1 MFDFLKSLFSAKDEE
16 ILEKVASIKA
26 TEGASINKTNN
37 LTKEI
42 DANKADNANEL
53 DGPLFINEQDG
64 KYGFINTKG
73 EQIIECKFDEVY
85 RFSEGLAKVKKDSKW
100 GYINTKGEQVVEC
113 KFDSVSYWGFIKGLA
128 RVTKDGKYGYINI
141 KGEQVIECK
150 FDNAWDFNEGLARV
164 KDDKLGY
171 INTKGEQVIECKFDG
186 ASDFSEG
193 LAQVEKD
200 GKWGYV
206 NTKGEQ
212 VIECK
217 FDWVSDFSEGLAKVK
232 KDDKW
237 GYINT
242 KGEQVIECKFDDA
255 WDFSEGLAMVKKGHK
270 RFIINIKGDFVALK
284 EDDSKIEITKE
295 ISDKSG
301 NVFLLSKSDDKFG
314 LLDTNHN
321 VLIKNK
327 LYGEFE
333 VVQRMNENTFLIKM
347 AEKEFFIDSN
357 GDFK

>member
-1 MFDFLKSLFSAKDEE
+1 MFDFLKSLFGAKDEE
-16 ILEKVASIKA
+16 ILKKVASIKA
-26 TEGASINKTNN
+26 TEGTSINKTNN

-42 DANKADNANEL
+42 DANKADNANKL
-53 DGPLFINEQDG
+53 DGPLFKN
-64 KYGFINTKG
+64 
-73 EQIIECKFDEVY
+73 
-85 RFSEGLAKVKKDSKW
+85 
-100 GYINTKGEQVVEC
+100 
-113 KFDSVSYWGFIKGLA
+113 
-128 RVTKDGKYGYINI
+128 
-141 KGEQVIECK
+141 
-150 FDNAWDFNEGLARV
+150 
-164 KDDKLGY
+164 
-171 INTKGEQVIECKFDG
+171 
-186 ASDFSEG
+186 
-193 LAQVEKD
+193 EKD

-217 FDWVSDFSEGLAKVK
+217 FDGVSDFSEGLAAVK
-232 KDDKW
+232 KDDNWGYVNTKGEQVVECKFDDAEGFNEGLARVEKDDKW

>member
-1 MFDFLKSLFSAKDEE
+1 MFDFLKSLFGAKDEE
-16 ILEKVASIKA
+16 ILKKVASIKA
-26 TEGASINKTNN
+26 TEGTSINKTNN

-42 DANKADNANEL
+42 DANKADNANKL
-53 DGPLFINEQDG
+53 DGPLFKNE
-64 KYGFINTKG
+64 
-73 EQIIECKFDEVY
+73 
-85 RFSEGLAKVKKDSKW
+85 
-100 GYINTKGEQVVEC
+100 
-113 KFDSVSYWGFIKGLA
+113 
-128 RVTKDGKYGYINI
+128 KDG
-141 KGEQVIECK
+141 
-150 FDNAWDFNEGLARV
+150 
-164 KDDKLGY
+164 KLGY

-193 LAQVEKD
+193 LA
-200 GKWGYV
+200 
-206 NTKGEQ
+206 
-212 VIECK
+212 
-217 FDWVSDFSEGLAKVK
+217 KVK
-232 KDDKW
+232 KDGKW